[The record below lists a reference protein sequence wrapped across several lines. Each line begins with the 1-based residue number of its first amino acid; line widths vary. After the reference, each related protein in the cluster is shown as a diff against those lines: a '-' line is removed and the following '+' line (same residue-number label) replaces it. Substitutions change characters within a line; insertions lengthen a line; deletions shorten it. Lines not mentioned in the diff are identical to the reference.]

1 MKCHRNENTVIH
13 ILVRMI
19 FVQFI
24 KNNLLMQIFVA
35 DNRLVTEDYDEGFMA
50 SNDGY
55 GSR

>member
-13 ILVRMI
+13 ILVRMM

-24 KNNLLMQIFVA
+24 KSNLPMQIFVA

>member
-13 ILVRMI
+13 ILVRMM

-24 KNNLLMQIFVA
+24 KSNLLMQIFVA